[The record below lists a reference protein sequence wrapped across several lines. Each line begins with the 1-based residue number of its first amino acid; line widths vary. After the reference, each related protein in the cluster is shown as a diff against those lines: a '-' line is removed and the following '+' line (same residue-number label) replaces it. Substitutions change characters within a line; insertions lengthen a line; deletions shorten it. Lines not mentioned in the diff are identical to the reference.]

1 MHSLVSKQIR
11 TNTRHLLNRS
21 QLVSALLLLLLAA
34 ALLAS
39 AQKTASPALADGEYL
54 ITQYADASGAQATCY
69 TIENENEF
77 YIIDG
82 GWAENEAALRK
93 IIAAHGNH
101 VNGWIIS
108 HPHQDHAGAFNAI
121 YANPGNITV
130 DAIYDNSFDYDF
142 IESVGE
148 PYDDITVMERYVELT
163 ANDPKVTHLKR
174 GDVFSLGSLSARVLN
189 AWDEYVLYTVGDEK
203 DYQNNGSLL
212 LVIENQNSSMLF
224 CSDIK
229 YDMDDLLSQMAL
241 PEISCDYV
249 QVGHHGNWSF
259 STDFYEKTG
268 ASVFFIDAPAEIT
281 ENENFPA
288 KELKESFLQK
298 NGTVYDFSTAPNYII
313 LD

>member
-1 MHSLVSKQIR
+1 MHLSSYRFSK
-11 TNTRHLLNRS
+11 LCS
-21 QLVSALLLLLLAA
+21 AALLLLFGAILFTVAKQAA
-34 ALLAS
+34 P
-39 AQKTASPALADGEYL
+39 PAVSDGEYL
-54 ITQYADASGAQATCY
+54 ITQYADASGAQGTCY

-82 GWAENEAALRK
+82 GWAENEAALRG

-101 VNGWIIS
+101 VNGWVIS
-108 HPHQDHAGAFNAI
+108 HPHRDHAGAFNAI
-121 YANPGNITV
+121 YQAPGDIII
-130 DAIYDNSFDYDF
+130 DAVYDNGFDYDF

-148 PYDDITVMERYVELT
+148 PYDDITVMERYVALT

-174 GDVFSLGSLSARVLN
+174 GDVFSLGALSAKVLN

-212 LVIENQNSSMLF
+212 LLIENQNSSILF

-229 YDMDDLLSQMAL
+229 YDMNDLLGEMAL

-259 STDFYEKTG
+259 SEDFYEKTG
-268 ASVFFIDAPAEIT
+268 ASVFLFDAPAEIT
-281 ENENFPA
+281 ESGNFPA
-288 KELKESFLQK
+288 KELKDGFVKK
-298 NGTVYDFSTAPNYII
+298 NGTVYDFSTAPNHLI